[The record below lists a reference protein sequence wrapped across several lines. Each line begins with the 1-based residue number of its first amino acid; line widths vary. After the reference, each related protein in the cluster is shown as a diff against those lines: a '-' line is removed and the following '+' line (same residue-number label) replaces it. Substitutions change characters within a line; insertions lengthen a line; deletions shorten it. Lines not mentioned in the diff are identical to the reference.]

1 MNPLNPLE
9 RVRRMQFFW
18 QILGRRECEL
28 PPQDLLV
35 LFQNAA
41 NFGGTTVDD
50 LLTEEELAVAQAPL
64 HHGPAV
70 SPYAATQRGNAPC
83 FA

>member
-18 QILGRRECEL
+18 RILGRRECDL
-28 PPQDLLV
+28 SPQDLLV

-41 NFGGTTVDD
+41 SFGGTTVDA
-50 LLTEEELAVAQAPL
+50 LLTEEELAVAQV
-64 HHGPAV
+64 HHRPMA
-70 SPYAATQRGNAPC
+70 SPHAATQRGNAPC